1 MQSVEGLLFVQLA
14 EKMLFEDVEVVNQMK
29 ELIAELGPG
38 VLFKSYAN
46 CCWCTQ
52 CILMHDVCSFGIPV

>member
-1 MQSVEGLLFVQLA
+1 MQSVEKLLFMQLA

-38 VLFKSYAN
+38 VLFKSYAH
-46 CCWCTQ
+46 CC
-52 CILMHDVCSFGIPV
+52 LFNA